1 MTKLLALY
9 GTDENLTLALD
20 SLKKA
25 HGDAIEVDVINELP
39 RETGSVQPV
48 GVMPSQETMGVMG
61 SVALPPSAH
70 ALLDLNGEAAAYFRR
85 SVQDGQT
92 LVIVNTDDDYLEPV
106 ARILTE
112 HGGKVTRI

>member
-9 GTDENLTLALD
+9 GTDKDLTLALD
-20 SLKKA
+20 YLKQA
-25 HGDAIEVDVINELP
+25 HGDAVEVDIIDNLP
-39 RETGSVQPV
+39 RETGGVQPV
-48 GVMPSQETMGVMG
+48 GVMPPQETVDAVG
-61 SVALPPSAH
+61 SVALPPSAQ
-70 ALLDLNGEAAAYFRR
+70 ALLDLDGEAAAYFRR